1 MIEKE
6 NQMLTEAY
14 MYKILIVEDDSTIT
28 AVLKRTLEKW
38 GYEAETI
45 SDFGRVGEEFI
56 RCSPD
61 LVLLDI
67 SLPFLTAIT
76 GVRNSG
82 RQARFRLFLFPRLRM
97 I

>member
-45 SDFGRVGEEFI
+45 SAGWGKNSSAVLRI
-56 RCSPD
+56 WCCS
-61 LVLLDI
+61 I
-67 SLPFLTAIT
+67 SHCLFLTAIT

-82 RQARFRLFLFPRLRM
+82 RQARSRLFLFPRLRM